1 MWRRQKHLC
10 GLCALCVKSIIRSVV
25 IPGGLAN
32 SMANSIPN
40 IDLRVEISDKQI
52 LSIALPI
59 ALAMLVPQINFVANT
74 VFLSGL
80 GETELG
86 VAGITGVYYLV
97 FALVG
102 NGLNSGLQAL
112 IARRA
117 GENRP
122 QEIGKMFSQSIWIAM
137 FFAIGGVLITYIISP
152 YFLSSVLNSNKV
164 QNEAINFIRIRIW
177 GLPFLYLFQMGN
189 AMLVGTNNSR
199 YMKYGFFVEAVLNI
213 VLDYA
218 LIYGHFGL
226 PRIGFNGAAFASI
239 IAEVTGML
247 IVFLIIF
254 YKKFHHRFSLFHHL
268 RFDKKVSGLIFRQS
282 SPLVLQFVLS
292 VSAWLLFYI
301 LIEHHG
307 ERQLAISN
315 TMRNIF
321 AVFGIFVWAFA
332 STSNAMVSNIIGQGK
347 KDQVIFLIK
356 KISRLSFIFTVS
368 LCLLI
373 NIFPDVFLSLYGRDE
388 DFIEEAIP
396 VIRIVSIGL
405 LFMSVA
411 TVWLN
416 AVTGTGNTKINLGI
430 EIIAIILYSIYIYF
444 VLHVWNLSLVWA
456 WSSEMLYWTVLFSF
470 SFLYLKSGKWR
481 NKVI

>member
-1 MWRRQKHLC
+1 MGKFILNRRSRL
-10 GLCALCVKSIIRSVV
+10 LT
-25 IPGGLAN
+25 N
-32 SMANSIPN
+32 DMANNIPN
-40 IDLRVEISDKQI
+40 TDLRVEISNKQI
-52 LSIALPI
+52 LRIALPI

-137 FFAIGGVLITYIISP
+137 YFALGGILITYIIAP
-152 YFLSSVLNSNKV
+152 YFLSSVLKSVKV
-164 QNEAINFIRIRIW
+164 QNEAIGFIKIRIW

-199 YMKYGFFVEAVLNI
+199 YMKYGFFAEAVLNI
-213 VLDYA
+213 FLDYS
-218 LIYGHFGL
+218 LIYGHFGM
-226 PRIGFNGAAFASI
+226 PRIGFNGAAIASI
-239 IAEVTGML
+239 IAEATGMA
-247 IVFLIIF
+247 IVFILVF
-254 YKKFHHRFSLFHHL
+254 YKKFHQRFSLFRHL
-268 RFDKKVSGLIFRQS
+268 KFDTKVSGLIFRQS
-282 SPLVLQFVLS
+282 SPLVMQFVLS
-292 VSAWLLFYI
+292 VCAWLLFYI

-347 KDQVIFLIK
+347 HDQVIFLIK
-356 KISRLSFIFTVS
+356 KITKLSFVFTAA

-373 NIFPDVFLSLYGRDE
+373 NIFPDIFLTLYGRDE
-388 DFIEEAIP
+388 GFMNDAVP
-396 VIRIVSIGL
+396 VIRIVSVGL
-405 LFMSVA
+405 VFMSVA

-416 AVTGTGNTKINLGI
+416 GVTGTGNTKINLGI
-430 EIIAIILYSIYIYF
+430 EIVAIVLYSIYIYF
-444 VLHVWNLSLVWA
+444 ILHVWRLSLVWA
-456 WSSEMLYWTVLFSF
+456 WSSEMLYWLVLFTL
-470 SFLYLKSGKWR
+470 SFLYLKKGKWR

>member
-1 MWRRQKHLC
+1 
-10 GLCALCVKSIIRSVV
+10 
-25 IPGGLAN
+25 
-32 SMANSIPN
+32 MANNIPN
-40 IDLRVEISDKQI
+40 TDLRVEISNKQI
-52 LSIALPI
+52 LRIALPI

-137 FFAIGGVLITYIISP
+137 FFALGGILITYIIAP
-152 YFLSSVLNSNKV
+152 YFLSSVLKSVKV
-164 QNEAINFIRIRIW
+164 QNEAIAFIKIRIW

-199 YMKYGFFVEAVLNI
+199 YMKYGFFAEAVLNI
-213 VLDYA
+213 FLDYS
-218 LIYGHFGL
+218 LIYGHFGM
-226 PRIGFNGAAFASI
+226 PRIGFNGAAVASI
-239 IAEVTGML
+239 IAEATGMV
-247 IVFLIIF
+247 IVFILVF
-254 YKKFHHRFSLFHHL
+254 YKKFHQRFSLFRHL
-268 RFDKKVSGLIFRQS
+268 KFDTKVSGLIFRQS
-282 SPLVLQFVLS
+282 SPLVMQFVLS
-292 VSAWLLFYI
+292 VCAWLLFYI

-347 KDQVIFLIK
+347 HDQVIFLIK
-356 KISRLSFIFTVS
+356 KITKLSFIFTAT

-373 NIFPDVFLSLYGRDE
+373 NIFPGIFLALYGRDE
-388 DFIEEAIP
+388 GFMNASIP
-396 VIRIVSIGL
+396 VIRIVSVGL

-416 AVTGTGNTKINLGI
+416 GVTGTGNTKINLGI
-430 EIIAIILYSIYIYF
+430 EIVAIFLYSIYIYL

-456 WSSEMLYWTVLFSF
+456 WSSEMLYWLVLFTL
-470 SFLYLKSGKWR
+470 SFLYLKKGKWR
-481 NKVI
+481 DKVI